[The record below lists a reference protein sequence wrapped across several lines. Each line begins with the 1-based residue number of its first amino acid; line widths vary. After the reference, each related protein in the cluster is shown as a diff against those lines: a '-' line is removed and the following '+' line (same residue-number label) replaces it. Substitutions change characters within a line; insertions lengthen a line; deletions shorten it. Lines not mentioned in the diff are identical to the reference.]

1 VKVAYQKTVDC
12 QSVNSVPPSQK
23 HGGKSG
29 KHSKS
34 KSFTTK
40 IIKDALRLSRILI
53 ASVQGWGVG
62 NERHP
67 LGRVALGG
75 VRHVLSLASNCH
87 SVLIELDLH
96 ACHMLELLKVRIDIC
111 GELRSA
117 EARDDFLIPPRTS
130 LESLFAL
137 PALNRTLEQ
146 STNIRSLD
154 DVDFVAMAFVYEV

>member
-29 KHSKS
+29 KHGKS
-34 KSFTTK
+34 KSFITK
-40 IIKDALRLSRILI
+40 IINDALPLSPILI
-53 ASVQGWGVG
+53 ASVQEWGVG
-62 NERHP
+62 NEMH
-67 LGRVALGG
+67 ALARGG

-96 ACHMLELLKVRIDIC
+96 ACHMLVLLKVGIDIC

-117 EARDDFLIPPRTS
+117 ETRDDVLIPPLHYQPSIAHSSNRQTS
-130 LESLFAL
+130 TVWTS
-137 PALNRTLEQ
+137 
-146 STNIRSLD
+146 
-154 DVDFVAMAFVYEV
+154 